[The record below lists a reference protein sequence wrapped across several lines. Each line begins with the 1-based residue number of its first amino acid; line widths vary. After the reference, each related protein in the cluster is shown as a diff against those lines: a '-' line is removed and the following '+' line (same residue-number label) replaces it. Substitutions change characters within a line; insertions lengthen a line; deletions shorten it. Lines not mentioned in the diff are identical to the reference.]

1 MPINRR
7 FREGE
12 IKTEDVERLDRAF
25 TFTLRSLSLVD
36 RDDPVCE
43 IVARKVIDIDRAGT
57 HDPHQI
63 AELVAKQ
70 LGLPNF

>member
-7 FREGE
+7 FRDGE

-43 IVARKVIDIDRAGT
+43 IVALKVIEINAAGIRDPQDIARLA
-57 HDPHQI
+57 
-63 AELVAKQ
+63 VKK
-70 LGLPNF
+70 LGLP

>member
-7 FREGE
+7 FRDGE

-43 IVARKVIDIDRAGT
+43 IIALKVIEINAAGIRDPQDIARLA
-57 HDPHQI
+57 
-63 AELVAKQ
+63 VKK
-70 LGLPNF
+70 LGLP

>member
-7 FREGE
+7 FRDGE

-43 IVARKVIDIDRAGT
+43 IVALKVIEINAAGVRDPQDIARLA
-57 HDPHQI
+57 
-63 AELVAKQ
+63 VKK
-70 LGLPNF
+70 LGLP